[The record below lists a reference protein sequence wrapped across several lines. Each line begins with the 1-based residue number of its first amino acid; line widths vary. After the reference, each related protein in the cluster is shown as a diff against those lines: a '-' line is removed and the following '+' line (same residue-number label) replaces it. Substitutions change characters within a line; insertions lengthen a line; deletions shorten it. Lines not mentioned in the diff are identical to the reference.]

1 MKSLIRIGVGPLS
14 IVPLLVL
21 SAQLS
26 AGTVILEAKLD
37 GSHEFPTNGSTG
49 TGQATI
55 TLNDA
60 TGQVSLTGSY
70 QGLSSDATAAHIHG
84 LAAPGANA
92 GVIIPLTASGGTAGT
107 ISGSGVLDAAK
118 MQGMLDG
125 LTYVNVHTTNLG
137 GGEIRGQ
144 ITKPPPVPV
153 LTPWGILALVALLAG
168 SAIGLLRRRIALN

>member
-70 QGLSSDATAAHIHG
+70 QGLGSAATAAHIHG